1 MILLFVI
8 CFRKLQQVV
17 IDAYRKRNR
26 IYGRNRIAFNNP
38 KNYKMKK
45 RIVFAV
51 FACMVLGLSLSS
63 CRSKELCP
71 AYTDSQPTIE
81 AAAEHA

>member
-38 KNYKMKK
+38 KNYQDEEKN
-45 RIVFAV
+45 RF
-51 FACMVLGLSLSS
+51 
-63 CRSKELCP
+63 CRFCLYGIR
-71 AYTDSQPTIE
+71 A
-81 AAAEHA
+81 